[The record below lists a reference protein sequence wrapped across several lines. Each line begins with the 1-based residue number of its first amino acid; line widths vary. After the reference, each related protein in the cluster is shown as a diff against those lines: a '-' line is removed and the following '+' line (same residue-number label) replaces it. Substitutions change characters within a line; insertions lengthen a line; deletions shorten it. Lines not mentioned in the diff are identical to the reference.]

1 MRFKAVFIKE
11 SILISRDKRA
21 LFLIIFFPVFM
32 LVLYSYGVTFD
43 IKHVPTAVLDYSRSP
58 ESRDFV
64 QKLGSSEYLDV
75 KYMVNNYDQIHK
87 LFLKSKS
94 ILALIIPSDFDK
106 KINLGE
112 KAKIQVLAN
121 GSDANTASVAL
132 GYQAA
137 VISSYSVELV
147 RKNISSRGLASMVG
161 PGVSERTR
169 IWYNPELKSTYFIVP
184 GIIAVVM
191 MLLGSLLTS
200 TSIVREKDTGTIEM
214 LVSTPIKSLELVM
227 GKILPYVIISF
238 IDIIIVIVLGHFFL
252 GVPIKG
258 SLLLLTLGALLFLV
272 CALGFGLLASAV
284 ASTVSSSQLIAL
296 FIGLLPS
303 VLLSGFI
310 FPIESMPKI
319 VQAITY
325 IVPAKYFII
334 ILRGIFLKGVGIDV
348 LWPQILFLFVFG
360 TVLLTFSASKFEKK
374 IG

>member
-21 LFLIIFFPVFM
+21 LFLTVLFPVFM
-32 LVLYSYGVTFD
+32 LILYSYGVTFD
-43 IKHVPTAVLDYSRSP
+43 IKHVPTAVLDYNQSP
-58 ESRDFV
+58 QSRDLI
-64 QKLGSSEYLDV
+64 QTLGSSEYLDV
-75 KYMVNNYDQIHK
+75 KYKVKNYDQIQK
-87 LFLKSKS
+87 LFLENKS
-94 ILALIIPSDFDK
+94 ILALIIPSDFNK
-106 KINLGE
+106 KINMGK
-112 KAKIQVLAN
+112 KAVVQILAN
-121 GSDANTASVAL
+121 GSDANTVSVAL

-137 VISSYSVELV
+137 AISSYSVELI
-147 RKNISSRGLASMVG
+147 RKNISSRGFASMAG
-161 PGVSERTR
+161 PGVLENVRV
-169 IWYNPELKSTYFIVP
+169 WYNPELKSTYFIVP
-184 GIIAVVM
+184 GIIAIVM

-214 LVSTPIKSLELVM
+214 LVSTPIKSIELIM
-227 GKILPYVIISF
+227 GKVLPYVIISF
-238 IDIIIVIVLGHFFL
+238 VDIIIIVVLGHFWL

-258 SLLLLTLGALLFLV
+258 SLLLLMPGALLFLI
-272 CALGFGLLASAV
+272 CALGYGLLASAV
-284 ASTVSSSQLIAL
+284 ASTVSSSQMIVL

-319 VQAITY
+319 VQAITC

-348 LWPQILFLFVFG
+348 LWPQILYLFVFG
-360 TVLLTFSASKFEKK
+360 TVLLIFSASKFEKK